1 MIDTDEHK
9 FKSENMFRKEN
20 NTVKLMTQNS
30 TMEMDMTHGPLVGNI
45 LRFSLPLMATNL
57 LQLLFNAADVIVVGQ
72 CASHRSLGAVGCT
85 SSTILL
91 VTNLLIGLS
100 VGVNVLVAQNFGKGN
115 SEERISKILHTSVLI
130 AVIGGILLGAVGIIL
145 SRWIL
150 TVLDTPDDIFSKAR
164 IYMCIYFVGTPFM
177 MIYNYGAAALR
188 AAGDTK
194 RPLIFLT
201 LSGVV
206 NVLLNLL
213 FVITFRLDVAGVAM
227 ATVIGQILS
236 AFLIMR
242 CLIKSQGALHFS
254 VHSLKFDRHS
264 FGRILA
270 IGLPAG
276 LQSCLFS
283 LSNMIIQ
290 GAINSYNSITIAASS
305 ASVSIEGFLYT
316 ATNAFSLTAQTFVGQ
331 NLGAGNYKRIRSI
344 LRVCITCAA
353 ILSVVLSTVV
363 FIFAPFFIR
372 IYNGK
377 PDVIAQGVY
386 RLHIVVLFYILL
398 GIGDTV
404 IGGARGAGYSVTPML
419 INLIGT
425 CVFRIIWISLI
436 DVKTLPVGY
445 VYVSYP
451 ISWFIVMIAVVIM
464 WFVIKTKWRRKKLL

>member
-1 MIDTDEHK
+1 
-9 FKSENMFRKEN
+9 
-20 NTVKLMTQNS
+20 
-30 TMEMDMTHGPLVGNI
+30 MDMTHGPLVGNI

-57 LQLLFNAADVIVVGQ
+57 LQLLFNATDVIVVGQ
-72 CASHRSLGAVGCT
+72 CASHKSLGAVGCT

-100 VGVNVLVAQNFGKGN
+100 VGVNVLVAQYIGEGHSQN
-115 SEERISKILHTSVLI
+115 RISKVLHTSILI
-130 AVIGGILLGAVGIIL
+130 AVVGGLILGGVGIASSNWVLSIL
-145 SRWIL
+145 N
-150 TVLDTPDDIFSKAR
+150 TPEDIFIKAKT
-164 IYMCIYFVGTPFM
+164 YMCIYFVGTPFV

-188 AAGDTK
+188 ASGDTK

-206 NVLLNLL
+206 NAALNLL
-213 FVITFRLDVAGVAM
+213 FVIVFHLDVAGVAL
-227 ATVIGQILS
+227 ATIIGQFLS

-242 CLIKSQGALHFS
+242 CLIKSEGILHFS
-254 VHSLKFDRHS
+254 VHMLKFDGFS
-264 FGRILA
+264 FRRILA

-316 ATNAFSLTAQTFVGQ
+316 ATNAFNLTAQTFVGQ
-331 NLGAGNYKRIRSI
+331 NIGAGKYNRIRKI
-344 LRVCITCAA
+344 MKICLTCTAV
-353 ILSVVLSTVV
+353 LSAVLSTLV
-363 FIFAPFFIR
+363 FIFAPFFIS

-398 GIGDTV
+398 GIGDTI
-404 IGGARGAGYSVTPML
+404 IGGVRGAGYSITPML

-425 CVFRIIWISLI
+425 CVLRIVWISTI
-436 DVKTLPVGY
+436 DLKTHPVGY
-445 VYVSYP
+445 VYASYP
-451 ISWFIVMIAVVIM
+451 ISWFAVMIALIIM
-464 WFVIKTKWRRKKLL
+464 WFIVRHKWKKKGLLK